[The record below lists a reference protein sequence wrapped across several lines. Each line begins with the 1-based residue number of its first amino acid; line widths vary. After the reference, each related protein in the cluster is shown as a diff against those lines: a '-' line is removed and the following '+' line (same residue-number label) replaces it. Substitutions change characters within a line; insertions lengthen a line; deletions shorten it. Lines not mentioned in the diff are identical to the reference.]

1 MADDQQFEIFLV
13 SPPGFEAAVLAE
25 AQSAGFDGAE
35 RVHGGVS
42 LKGGWPDVWR
52 ANLDLRSP
60 TRVLVRLEA
69 FHVTHLAQLD
79 KRARRFDWKRVLKPG
94 TPVRVDASCR
104 KSKIYHA
111 GAVKQRFENALK
123 DEIDARI
130 DPDAAVNLKIR
141 IDHDLCTISLDSSG
155 EPLHK
160 RGHKPAVAKAPMR
173 ETLASLF
180 LRECGYSGAETVLD
194 PMCGS
199 GTFVIEAAEMAL
211 GLAPGRSR
219 SFAFEQFAG
228 FDAGQWQAMREAG
241 TSRATGARFFGS
253 DRDAG
258 AVEMSRANAEAAGVS
273 EVTRFE
279 QCKVIELERPDVEPG
294 LVIVN
299 PPYGARIG
307 NRKALYGVYDGL
319 GGVLKQRFSGWRVG
333 LVTSDPALAK
343 ATRLPFGPPGP
354 YIDHGGIKIRLYQSG
369 PLK

>member
-1 MADDQQFEIFLV
+1 MADDKQFEIFLV

-25 AQSAGFDGAE
+25 AQAAGLGGAE
-35 RVHGGVS
+35 RVHGGVC

-60 TRVLVRLEA
+60 TRVLVRLDA

-79 KRARRFDWKRVLKPG
+79 KRSRRVDWKRVLTPG

-123 DEIDARI
+123 DTIDARI
-130 DPDAAVNLKIR
+130 DPEAIVNLKIR

-180 LRECGYSGAETVLD
+180 LRECGYSGTETVLD

-219 SFAFEQFAG
+219 DFAFEHFAG
-228 FDAGQWQAMREAG
+228 FDAAGWQAMRKAG
-241 TSRATGARFFGS
+241 KACMTEARFFGS

-258 AVEMSRANAEAAGVS
+258 AIEMSRANAKAAGVS
-273 EVTRFE
+273 EITRFE
-279 QCKVIELERPDVEPG
+279 QYKVIELERPDVDSG

-307 NRKALYGVYDGL
+307 SRKALYGVYDAL
-319 GGVLKQRFSGWRVG
+319 GSVLRQQFSGWRVG

-343 ATRLPFGPPGP
+343 STRLPFGPPGP
-354 YIDHGGIKIRLYQSG
+354 YIDHGGIKIRLYRTD